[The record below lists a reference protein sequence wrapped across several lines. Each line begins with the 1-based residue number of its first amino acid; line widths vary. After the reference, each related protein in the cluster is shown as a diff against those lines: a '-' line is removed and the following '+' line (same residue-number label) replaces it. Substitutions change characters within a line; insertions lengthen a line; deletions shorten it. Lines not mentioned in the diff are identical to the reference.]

1 MTISFKT
8 IILKASQFHSVRS
21 QHLPTTTTWQF
32 ITWKLVP
39 LSPEIL
45 LFQTSSFLSSRTH
58 LLWDGQIR
66 SMHVCTLSGLQ
77 DTPRKLLMFY
87 KCHLEVWL
95 SHSAVQ
101 RCRQQA
107 GRLAYCIYSGSFLHN
122 KSNVFWFGALQPEL
136 NLVADKTSYALWI
149 WCQVLLYA
157 RANIQTRIS
166 GVW

>member
-77 DTPRKLLMFY
+77 DTPQKLLMFY

-95 SHSAVQ
+95 SHTTVQ

-107 GRLAYCIYSGSFLHN
+107 GRLAYCCTTKAMSSGLEHCSLSWTWWQIKLPMHYEFD
-122 KSNVFWFGALQPEL
+122 VRFCFMQEL
-136 NLVADKTSYALWI
+136 TFKH
-149 WCQVLLYA
+149 
-157 RANIQTRIS
+157 
-166 GVW
+166 G